1 MPLVRVQ
8 VRNEYGL
15 GQPELYREAN
25 REDPKDVL
33 DGVAVAGLVGILR
46 QLGDLAEF
54 AAEVFHGLQ
63 EQVTTTS
70 SRSHKMMVRIQCI
83 EGVLPPLE
91 KAILAQK
98 SHLHFAYTAG
108 SVWHPRLQNEQNNFI
123 YGDLPRFIMDS
134 YEESRDPPRLHL
146 LDKFDTGGAGSCLK
160 RYSDPTFFRKAS
172 TSSVEGNVEKVSKA
186 RKANRSKKN
195 RTWKRNEVSRGASIS
210 NHSDRTQFTSRN
222 VDGQVSPPQ
231 TVSALDAIFRS
242 DLRDQSNS
250 FDSRTGSDYIECV
263 FHPTYSMKPEEHE
276 PKESS
281 FSSLRMHHNDIVD
294 SASVDDHSGVVDDDF
309 PHILSHDQIGSG
321 LGLGPGP
328 DPGSSCVTWD
338 EKTEILET
346 VGHEYDDDD
355 DDDETVEMLT
365 MNFTRDSQ
373 EHGAGNF
380 GGVDPMDF
388 QFDNEDTP
396 TSVSGRN
403 PLDDIESE
411 PDNYMDALNTIES
424 ESETDLD
431 YQTKRKVEQSSNFM
445 DEETQDE
452 ICGLTADQSDLQ
464 PSMLE
469 SCNTAH
475 SSSNITVSI
484 DEPNSISSECYA
496 DEDLTQIAEK
506 SSDMSS
512 SLGMDLCRN
521 KNILDG
527 SNTESIVSNSPS
539 SGLTETSPKVPM
551 SDKMVKRT
559 SCESQK
565 PPAEPPGVPTVK
577 FWTNG
582 NLLGLE
588 PSKPPDFSVQN
599 AEIQDS
605 VTRSKDNIVSGL
617 SQSNVLNGNGEEQ
630 KTDKSVQSFKIV
642 EQISAKNSSSLHN
655 DQDGN
660 SDKKA
665 SWRLLLSDKDAKR
678 DKSGDSHPSSRFDV
692 DNVHRLS
699 ETSAGV
705 PETERSVTS
714 DVRAISAE
722 DSQRDGDNEFHT
734 FGLRN
739 RILVNGFQRKVSLV
753 HREKS
758 EPPSSMKTGVS
769 EQNSRNQSGAYQA
782 NSDRN
787 FNVYLGSASPI
798 NSPSSSPPLQHMKI
812 FFQPIN
818 GFETSKLKLKFR
830 DGSYGH
836 DGSRDMLPSFQLV
849 PEPAT
854 PQRDSGADSDDDT
867 FCRLSPYMSDDGH
880 SHHSDSNSEQWES
893 DDTPRSKNNE
903 LYDAL
908 RRISSTEF
916 ISSYA
921 ELDRTGHGGSLDLPS
936 LSTLNPLFVQ
946 EMKNGSD
953 VKAFPKSDLPKEED
967 TPLPPPLPPLQWQV
981 MKSHSDLT
989 IRTQDSVS
997 ETLNHA
1003 LEMKILGSTIS
1014 PQSMRSP
1021 AKQQLNTDEAIAF
1034 TQQSRPESHKLN
1046 GQKEFNQATNGR
1058 GADEREDFL
1067 HQIRT
1072 KSFNLRRTATEKPIV
1087 TPVPAANVKVTAIL
1101 EKANAIRQAVG
1112 SDYGEDD
1119 DNWSDT

>member
-25 REDPKDVL
+25 REDPKEVL

-70 SRSHKMMVRIQCI
+70 SRSHKIMVRIQCI
-83 EGVLPPLE
+83 ESALPPLE

-98 SHLHFAYTAG
+98 NHLHFAYTAG
-108 SVWHPRLQNEQNNFI
+108 SVWHPQLQNEQNHFI
-123 YGDLPRFIMDS
+123 YGDLPQFIMDS
-134 YEESRDPPRLHL
+134 YEEGRDPPRLHL
-146 LDKFDTGGAGSCLK
+146 LDKFDNGGAGSCLK

-172 TSSVEGNVEKVSKA
+172 ASAVEQKKDSKA
-186 RKANRSKKN
+186 RRRKKN
-195 RTWKRNEVSRGASIS
+195 RSWKRNEASLGASIS
-210 NHSDRTQFTSRN
+210 IQSDRTQFTSRN

-231 TVSALDAIFRS
+231 TVSALDAILRS
-242 DLRDQSNS
+242 DLGDQSNS

-263 FHPTYSMKPEEHE
+263 FHSTYSMKPEEHE
-276 PKESS
+276 PKESP

-294 SASVDDHSGVVDDDF
+294 SASVDEHSGVVDDDF
-309 PHILSHDQIGSG
+309 PQSLSPDQT
-321 LGLGPGP
+321 GPGP
-328 DPGSSCVTWD
+328 GPGRGSSCVTWD
-338 EKTEILET
+338 EKTEILEP
-346 VGHEYDDDD
+346 VGHQYDDDD
-355 DDDETVEMLT
+355 DDDDDEIVEMLT
-365 MNFTRDSQ
+365 VNFNRDSQ

-388 QFDNEDTP
+388 QFDTEDTP
-396 TSVSGRN
+396 TSVFGRN
-403 PLDDIESE
+403 QLDDIESE
-411 PDNYMDALNTIES
+411 PDNYMDALNMIES

-431 YQTKRKVEQSSNFM
+431 YQTKREVEQSSNFM

-452 ICGLTADQSDLQ
+452 ICGLTADQSHFQ
-464 PSMLE
+464 PSNLE

-475 SSSNITVSI
+475 SPSNIIMSI

-496 DEDLTQIAEK
+496 DEEITRTVKK
-506 SSDMSS
+506 SSDISN
-512 SLGMDLCRN
+512 SLGVDLCGN
-521 KNILDG
+521 NNILDG

-539 SGLTETSPKVPM
+539 SGLPETSPKVPM
-551 SDKMVKRT
+551 SDKIVKST

-565 PPAEPPGVPTVK
+565 PPTEPPGVSSVK

-599 AEIQDS
+599 SGIQDS
-605 VTRSKDNIVSGL
+605 VTRSKDNLVGGS
-617 SQSNVLNGNGEEQ
+617 SQSNVLNDNGEEA
-630 KTDKSVQSFKIV
+630 KPHKLVQSSKIF
-642 EQISAKNSSSLHN
+642 EQVSAKSSSSLHN

-660 SDKKA
+660 SDKKT
-665 SWRLLLSDKDAKR
+665 SWRIFPIDKDAKH
-678 DKSGDSHPSSRFDV
+678 DKSGDSHPSSGFNV
-692 DNVHRLS
+692 DNVHRLR

-705 PETERSVTS
+705 HGTEQAVTS

-722 DSQRDGDNEFHT
+722 DSQRDGENESHT

-739 RILVNGFQRKVSLV
+739 RILANGFQRKVSLV
-753 HREKS
+753 HSEKS
-758 EPPSSMKTGVS
+758 EIPSSRKAGVS
-769 EQNSRNQSGAYQA
+769 EQNSRNQSGAYQS

-787 FNVYLGSASPI
+787 FNAYLGSASPI

-812 FFQPIN
+812 FFQPIS

-830 DGSYGH
+830 DGSYSH
-836 DGSRDMLPSFQLV
+836 EGSRDMLPSFQLV

-854 PQRDSGADSDDDT
+854 PQRDTGADSDDDT
-867 FCRLSPYMSDDGH
+867 FCRSSPYMSDDGH

-893 DDTPRSKNNE
+893 DDTPPSKNNE

-908 RRISSTEF
+908 RRISSTES
-916 ISSYA
+916 ISSSA
-921 ELDRTGHGGSLDLPS
+921 ELDRTGHGNSLDLPS
-936 LSTLNPLFVQ
+936 LSTLNPLFAQ
-946 EMKNGSD
+946 EMK
-953 VKAFPKSDLPKEED
+953 KS
-967 TPLPPPLPPLQWQV
+967 
-981 MKSHSDLT
+981 
-989 IRTQDSVS
+989 
-997 ETLNHA
+997 
-1003 LEMKILGSTIS
+1003 
-1014 PQSMRSP
+1014 
-1021 AKQQLNTDEAIAF
+1021 QQQNTDEAIAF
-1034 TQQSRPESHKLN
+1034 TGKSQSELQKLN

-1058 GADEREDFL
+1058 RVDEKEDFL

-1072 KSFNLRRTATEKPIV
+1072 KSFNLRRTATEKPNV
-1087 TPVPAANVKVTAIL
+1087 TPGPTANVKVTAIL

-1112 SDYGEDD
+1112 SDDGEDD